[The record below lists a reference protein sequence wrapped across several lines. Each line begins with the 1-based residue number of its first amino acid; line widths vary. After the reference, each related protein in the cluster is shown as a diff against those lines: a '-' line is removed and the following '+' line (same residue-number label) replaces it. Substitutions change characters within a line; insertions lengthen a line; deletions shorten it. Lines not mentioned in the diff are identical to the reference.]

1 MKTAPLLMLAGLAA
15 NALAFDLLPPP
26 SRVPTSRKDFL
37 FDVAMDGFRK
47 FVAVGES
54 SQPLRLGQFY
64 MDYKG
69 DWTVDSAHPDG
80 GDAMDPMYYGIARS
94 KTRFVA
100 VGGHNLRFKDPARD
114 FPMISVSDDAVSWQS
129 SPGPAKGVLWGVAT
143 DGEDKWVAVGSQQ
156 ILLSEDG
163 AKSWKLSTDQTGG
176 ETHAVHHGGADWM
189 TATLVSGVGT
199 RFHVSA
205 FGKIWSKSS
214 DFPGIQI
221 TSLAED
227 QGTWI
232 GVGRYTAGSSRA
244 CIVRSTNQGATWEE
258 VGPSLVGPVLD
269 DVTWGEKTGFVAVG
283 RDGRDALAL
292 WSRDGKSWQK
302 IYSSFYGHIRGVQL
316 WESPTQQSANGT
328 TEIVMVGDTGAV
340 WLDTLEFDTR
350 RSTSALRQASR
361 PSGEWRQIGGR
372 LEVPQWVSGNVQWTV
387 LSLDGRVE
395 SSNSIYLGSSRSIDL
410 PRSWGPKVL
419 RIRDEAGNVHVQ
431 KLSPTVPLF

>member
-1 MKTAPLLMLAGLAA
+1 MKTFSLLVFVGLAA
-15 NALAFDLLPPP
+15 NALSFDLQPPP

-37 FDVAMDGFRK
+37 FDVAMDGYRK
-47 FVAVGES
+47 IVAVGES
-54 SQPLRLGQFY
+54 SQPLRLAQFY

-69 DWTVDSAHPDG
+69 AWTVDSAHPNC
-80 GDAMDPMYYGIARS
+80 GDSMDPMFYGIARS
-94 KTRFVA
+94 KTRFVG
-100 VGGHNLRFKDPARD
+100 VGQHNLKYKDPDREY
-114 FPMISVSDDAVSWQS
+114 PVISVSDDAVSWQS
-129 SPGPAKGVLWGVAT
+129 MLGPAKGVLWGVAT
-143 DGEDKWVAVGSQQ
+143 DGENKWVAVGSQQ

-189 TATLVSGVGT
+189 TATLVPGMGT

-205 FGKIWSKSS
+205 FGKIWSESS

-221 TSLAED
+221 TSLTED

-258 VGPSLVGPVLD
+258 VGPLLVGPVLD

-316 WESPTQQSANGT
+316 WESPFQQSAYGT

-361 PSGEWRQIGGR
+361 PSGEWRQIGNR
-372 LEVPQWVSGNVQWTV
+372 LEVPQWISGNIQIAIS
-387 LSLDGRVE
+387 SLDGGLE
-395 SSNSIYLGSSRSIDL
+395 SSKSVYLGSSRSIEL
-410 PRSWGPKVL
+410 PQFWGP
-419 RIRDEAGNVHVQ
+419 RIMRVRDEAGNTYVQ
-431 KLSPTVPLF
+431 KLTSTAFLF